1 MLKAEG
7 LRKAYAQGQPEKSP
21 KRTSAQPEVM
31 VFGDLS
37 FTIAPG
43 TSLALTGPSG
53 SGKSTLLN
61 ILCGLEPLDSGNLW
75 LFDKD
80 ATKFDSGEWAR
91 LRRRDIGVL
100 FQDSN
105 LMPALTLAEN
115 LRLRASLAGRTTAA
129 AEDWLQRLGLAELA
143 GRFPDQVSGGQRQ
156 RAALAMVFA
165 IEPKLVLADEPTA
178 SLDRT
183 TAGLVADELFRWQ
196 NATGSTLL
204 LATHD
209 QILAGRCDR
218 RLDLAEGY

>member
-7 LRKAYAQGQPEKSP
+7 LRKAYTQGLP
-21 KRTSAQPEVM
+21 KRSKDPSEVM
-31 VFGDLS
+31 VFRDLS
-37 FTIAPG
+37 FVIEPG
-43 TSLALTGPSG
+43 VSLALTGPSG

-61 ILCGLEPLDSGNLW
+61 ILCGLESLDSGSLW
-75 LFDKD
+75 LFDED
-80 ATKFDSGEWAR
+80 ATGFGSGEWAR
-91 LRRRDIGVL
+91 LRRCDIGVL

-115 LRLRASLAGRTTAA
+115 LRLRASLAGRSTWSC
-129 AEDWLQRLGLAELA
+129 DNWLRRLGLADLA
-143 GRFPDQVSGGQRQ
+143 DRFPDQVSGGQRQ

-183 TAGLVADELFRWQ
+183 TANGVADELFRWQ
-196 NATGSTLL
+196 NTTGSTLL

-209 QILAGRCDR
+209 QVLADRCDS
-218 RLDLAEGY
+218 RLDLAEVR